1 MPIITLTT
9 DLGDRD
15 PYVGIVKGRLISR
28 IPNAQI
34 IDISHQVHPYN
45 SAEAAWIVRETYLN
59 YPAETIHVVS
69 VDTQYDK
76 NPQHLVLRH
85 RDQWF
90 VGPDNGLFALS
101 FEPENPARIYKLSY
115 FPTTFPLSDLY
126 VDAVKKLVDKKP
138 ESLEAEEIKSLRVS
152 MNWQPQIS
160 EAKISGNVIYIDR
173 FQNAI
178 TNIRKEI
185 FEKTR
190 NGRIIR
196 VAFRGY
202 NDMNHI
208 SRDYS
213 DVPAGEKLCLFNSSG
228 YLEIAI
234 NKGNAAGLLNIR
246 MRDTIQI
253 DFL

>member
-1 MPIITLTT
+1 LC
-9 DLGDRD
+9 
-15 PYVGIVKGRLISR
+15 
-28 IPNAQI
+28 
-34 IDISHQVHPYN
+34 
-45 SAEAAWIVRETYLN
+45 
-59 YPAETIHVVS
+59 
-69 VDTQYDK
+69 
-76 NPQHLVLRH
+76 
-85 RDQWF
+85 
-90 VGPDNGLFALS
+90 
-101 FEPENPARIYKLSY
+101 FEPENPIKIYKLSY
-115 FPTTFPLSDLY
+115 YPTTFPLSDLY
-126 VDAVKKLVDKKP
+126 IDAVQKLVDKKP

-160 EAKISGNVIYIDR
+160 ESRISGNVIYIDR

-178 TNIRKEI
+178 TNIRKEA

-190 NGRIIR
+190 NGRSIR

-202 NDMNHI
+202 NDVNQI

-213 DVPAGEKLCLFNSSG
+213 DVIAGEKLCLFNSSG